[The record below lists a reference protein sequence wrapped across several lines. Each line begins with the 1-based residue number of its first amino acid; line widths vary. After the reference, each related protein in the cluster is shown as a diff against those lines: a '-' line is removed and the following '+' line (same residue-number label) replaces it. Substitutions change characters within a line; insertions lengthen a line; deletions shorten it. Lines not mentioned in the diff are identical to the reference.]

1 MTSMPCAFQIACWLS
16 VLPPEQTMP
25 STERKTS
32 SQLRGCDVLA
42 MKLFWCE
49 GSTLTGAQLR
59 YHADHAIGGIRR
71 RLSAGRAAWA
81 AACRSVAPCNG

>member
-1 MTSMPCAFQIACWLS
+1 
-16 VLPPEQTMP
+16 MP
-25 STERKTS
+25 STERNTS

-59 YHADHAIGGIRR
+59 YHPITPLAESADAV
-71 RLSAGRAAWA
+71 GR
-81 AACRSVAPCNG
+81 